1 MTILEHIR
9 RLLHHP
15 CTPERVHSPG
25 VQLQNT
31 TRTSGRAA
39 EGHYSVYV
47 LNPATGKDERFHK
60 STVLGRIDEMRKSEA
75 TKLAGG

>member
-1 MTILEHIR
+1 MTKH
-9 RLLHHP
+9 
-15 CTPERVHSPG
+15 
-25 VQLQNT
+25 LQRWITKKN
-31 TRTSGRAA
+31 GNYY
-39 EGHYSVYV
+39 GHYSVYV